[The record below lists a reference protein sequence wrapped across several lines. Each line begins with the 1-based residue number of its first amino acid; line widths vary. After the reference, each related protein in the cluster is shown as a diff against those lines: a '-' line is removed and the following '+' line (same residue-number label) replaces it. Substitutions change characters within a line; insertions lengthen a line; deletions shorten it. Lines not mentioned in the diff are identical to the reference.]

1 MKAAVAPLSPGP
13 MSPGGQKQTA
23 TLQLR
28 PKTANTKS
36 KQPQPPPSI
45 RVRVPPTPSKTSTAA
60 FPSSPSSADAE
71 AAASIASPVFM
82 QTRAKKLFA
91 AFDSNGDRQLSP
103 AEFSAGLTSFV
114 SSLRLGDEKQ
124 IDISPAHVTRTS
136 TGELTLSPA
145 QLDALWRETD
155 LDCDGRVSL
164 PEFLFRFAGGPDPR
178 AGSLPRQT
186 QLLQAARRQ
195 ERDSTR
201 MTLDDLRSVLDAVYD
216 GPNLRFKSVDL
227 SKTEQISAAVLKR
240 IMTQTL
246 QAEKDQAQQQQRP
259 MDDFAAHCLQDC
271 GGLTQRDVDRLFA
284 AIDVKKAGRID
295 LGPIFALANQK
306 PGRVKSKKKKINPNY
321 LFSTVKEEHFR
332 DFINDCILS
341 TLSNSNAAVCCHPPL
356 LHWGDEDRRLK
367 GMQGT
372 GYKQTVFLSERTR
385 ILSTTRTDSG
395 FSVYVLFRTEMTELK
410 RMESLC
416 CGLLRLDAHEV
427 FTGMQWAVKKQW
439 RDGEVEKYEQG
450 KDVVEKWSQHC
461 GDDSTVID
469 GVELSIPLLIL

>member
-13 MSPGGQKQTA
+13 LSPGGQKQTA
-23 TLQLR
+23 TIQLR
-28 PKTANTKS
+28 PKTSSGKAK
-36 KQPQPPPSI
+36 PQPSPSM
-45 RVRVPPTPSKTSTAA
+45 RVRVPPTPSKSSTAA
-60 FPSSPSSADAE
+60 FPASPSSADAD
-71 AAASIASPVFM
+71 AAASILTSPVFM

-91 AFDSNGDRQLSP
+91 AFDSNGDKQLSRD
-103 AEFSAGLTSFV
+103 EFTAGLTSFV
-114 SSLRLGDEKQ
+114 ASLRLGDEKQ

-136 TGELTLSPA
+136 TGELTLSAA
-145 QLDALWRETD
+145 QLDALWKETD
-155 LDCDGRVSL
+155 LDCDGRISL

-178 AGSLPRQT
+178 AASLPRQT
-186 QLLQAARRQ
+186 QPLQAARRQ
-195 ERDSTR
+195 DKDSTR

-216 GPNLRFKSVDL
+216 GPNVRFKAVDL

-246 QAEKDQAQQQQRP
+246 QAEKEQAQQQQRP
-259 MDDFAAHCLQDC
+259 MEDFAAHCLQDC

-295 LGPIFALANQK
+295 LGPIFALASQK
-306 PGRVKSKKKKINPNY
+306 PGRLKSKKKKLNPNY

-332 DFINDCILS
+332 DFINDCLLS
-341 TLSNSNAAVCCHPPL
+341 ALSSSTAGICCHPPL

-372 GYKQTVFLSERTR
+372 GYKQAVLLSERTR
-385 ILSTTRTDSG
+385 IMATTRTDSG
-395 FSVYVLFRTEMTELK
+395 FAVYVLFRTEITELK

-416 CGLLRLDAHEV
+416 CGLLRLDGHEV
-427 FTGMQWAVKKQW
+427 FSGLQWAVKKQW

-469 GVELSIPLLIL
+469 GIELSIPLLIL